1 MPLFLEDRTLFDA
14 ELLNNLFLQKCPYM
28 VFKILI
34 DDENKTYTDF
44 ELKLKLT
51 FYNYTFLQSSFS
63 LSNAPQNVILSQ
75 NITFLKIL
83 PF

>member
-14 ELLNNLFLQKCPYM
+14 ELLNNLFLQQCPYM

-51 FYNYTFLQSSFS
+51 FYNYHFCKVPLVCQMHPKMLFY
-63 LSNAPQNVILSQ
+63 
-75 NITFLKIL
+75 LKT
-83 PF
+83 